1 MRSIAVK
8 VPLMFRKRGGGG
20 WCDYD
25 AGRRAAAAGRQC
37 HGQGRWRGRS
47 GGGRCWMTACYATI
61 EDLARAKGVNVTY
74 VSRILR
80 LTYAGYRGGDP

>member
-1 MRSIAVK
+1 
-8 VPLMFRKRGGGG
+8 
-20 WCDYD
+20 
-25 AGRRAAAAGRQC
+25 
-37 HGQGRWRGRS
+37 
-47 GGGRCWMTACYATI
+47 MTACYATI